1 MAYGNG
7 VQVLSYHVPTEST
20 QRGKALKI
28 TNSTALSTAPKLEA
42 WDDNSHSTTAK
53 EILAGTTGTG
63 NTSFIKAYNS
73 GTEASNTPPSQ
84 NWCANNTATAGSAN
98 PNALKGTT
106 NYVTAN
112 STPGA
117 NGDTTWALA
126 CCIPSDASAGETG
139 HTGVLTYE
147 YTYTGS
153 APTIQWYVNTADSDS
168 TPNWVEVLSSDAIY
182 FTGPDSTGSV
192 QDPVTAPA
200 SGYKWS
206 EEMWAADN

>member
-7 VQVLSYHVPTEST
+7 VQVLSYHLPTDAT
-20 QRGKALKI
+20 QRGKVLKI
-28 TNSTALSTAPKLEA
+28 TNTEALSTAPKLEA

-73 GTEASNTPPSQ
+73 GTEASNTAPSQ
-84 NWCANNTATAGSAN
+84 NWCTNTTATGGSAN

-106 NYVTAN
+106 NYVTAD

-117 NGDTTWALA
+117 SGNTTWAIA

-153 APTIQWYVNTADSDS
+153 APTIQWYANSADNDT
-168 TPNWVEVLSSDAIY
+168 TPTWTEVLAADAIY
-182 FTGPDSTGSV
+182 FAGPDATTSV
-192 QDPVTAPA
+192 QDPVTAPP
-200 SGYKWS
+200 SGYKWA